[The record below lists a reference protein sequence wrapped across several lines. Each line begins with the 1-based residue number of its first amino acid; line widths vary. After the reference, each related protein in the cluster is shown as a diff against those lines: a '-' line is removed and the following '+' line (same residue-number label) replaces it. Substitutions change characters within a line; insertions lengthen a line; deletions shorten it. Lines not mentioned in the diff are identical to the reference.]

1 MIELVELDKP
11 AWNEEF
17 RTMEFRRP
25 AGAGQLNADEHITA
39 AEIVVT
45 ERRTGADATAA
56 MISDV
61 APYNQTQVRYMLRGG
76 VRGKSYLMEIR
87 ATTSNGQR
95 LTEYRQVN
103 II

>member
-1 MIELVELDKP
+1 MIELPPKP

-25 AGAGQLNADEHITA
+25 DGAGQLNADETITA
-39 AEIVVT
+39 AEVICT
-45 ERRTGADATAA
+45 ERRTGTVVTAD

-61 APYNQTQVRYMLRGG
+61 APYNQTQVRYKLKGG
-76 VRGKSYLMEIR
+76 VKGKTYLLEIR
-87 ATTSNGQR
+87 ATTTNGQK
-95 LTEYRQVN
+95 LTEYRLLN